1 MRAGNPPR
9 RANPGFVDTLT
20 LFITVAFFKYLK
32 TAFGNHWNLLAFFGG
47 MAFAFL
53 SGRADVFL
61 PLVLA
66 MEAAY
71 LGLLGTHPRFQQYVD
86 AQEAASNRQIDSA
99 HAQQSLAYIMKMLPR
114 ELLKRFEDLRTQCL
128 ELQHIA
134 GELKNPGKR
143 VPDMPFEQFQVAG
156 LDRLLW
162 IYLRLLY
169 TQYALSRFLNKTN
182 AGEISQDIQLSEQR
196 IKQMPE
202 NKDDTRLQ
210 RVRKAL
216 EDNLETS
223 RIRLDNLSK
232 AKDNYQLV
240 QLEIERLENKI
251 RSLSEMAVNRQE
263 PEFISNQVDHVA
275 SSMMETEKTM
285 NDLQFATGLNSLD
298 EQIPELLRAVPA
310 QVVKTR

>member
-1 MRAGNPPR
+1 MPLLN
-9 RANPGFVDTLT
+9 
-20 LFITVAFFKYLK
+20 YLK
-32 TAFGNHWNLLAFFGG
+32 TAFLNHWNLLAFFGG
-47 MAFAFL
+47 TAFALL
-53 SGRADVFL
+53 SGRADVVL

-66 MEAAY
+66 SEAAY
-71 LGLLGTHPRFQQYVD
+71 LGLLGTHPRFRQYVD
-86 AQEAASNRQIDSA
+86 AQEAATVRQEVSA
-99 HAQQSLAYIMKMLPR
+99 GAQQTLAYIMKMLPR
-114 ELLKRFEDLRTQCL
+114 ELLKRFDDLRSQCM

-134 GELKNPGKR
+134 RELKNPGKKAT
-143 VPDMPFEQFQVAG
+143 DMPFEEFQVAG

-169 TQYALSRFLNKTN
+169 TQHALGQFLNKTN
-182 AGEISQDIQLSEQR
+182 AAEINQAIQLSEQR
-196 IKQMPE
+196 IKQVPDK
-202 NKDDTRLQ
+202 KDDPRLQ

-223 RIRLDNLSK
+223 RIRLDNLTK

-275 SSMMETEKTM
+275 ASMMETEKTM
-285 NDLQFATGLNSLD
+285 NELQFATGLNSLD
-298 EQIPELLRAVPA
+298 EQTPEMLQVVQA

>member
-1 MRAGNPPR
+1 MP
-9 RANPGFVDTLT
+9 L
-20 LFITVAFFKYLK
+20 LKYLK
-32 TAFGNHWNLLAFFGG
+32 TAFLNHWNLLAFFSGA
-47 MAFAFL
+47 AFALL
-53 SGRADVFL
+53 SGRADVAL

-66 MEAAY
+66 AEAAY
-71 LGLLGTHPRFQQYVD
+71 LGLLGTHPRFRQYVD
-86 AQEAASNRQIDSA
+86 AQEAAAVRQEVSA
-99 HAQQSLAYIMKMLPR
+99 GAQQTLAYIMKMLPR
-114 ELLKRFEDLRTQCL
+114 ELLKRFEDLRSQCL
-128 ELQHIA
+128 ELQHISR
-134 GELKNPGKR
+134 ELKNPGKKT
-143 VPDMPFEQFQVAG
+143 PDMPFEEFQVAG

-169 TQYALSRFLNKTN
+169 TQHALSQFLNKTN
-182 AGEISQDIQLSEQR
+182 ATQINQDIQISEQR
-196 IKQMPE
+196 IKAVPD
-202 NKDDTRLQ
+202 NKDDPRVQ

-223 RIRLDNLSK
+223 RMRLDNLTK

-275 SSMMETEKTM
+275 ASMMETEKTM
-285 NDLQFATGLNSLD
+285 NELQFATGLNSLD
-298 EQIPELLRAVPA
+298 EQTPEMMQVVQA

>member
-1 MRAGNPPR
+1 
-9 RANPGFVDTLT
+9 
-20 LFITVAFFKYLK
+20 VALKYIK
-32 TAFGNHWNLLAFFGG
+32 TAFLNHWNLLTFFGG
-47 MAFAFL
+47 VGFALL
-53 SGRADVFL
+53 SGRADVVL

-66 MEAAY
+66 AEAAY

-86 AQEAASNRQIDSA
+86 AHEAAASRQVDSA
-99 HAQQSLAYIMKMLPR
+99 NAQQTLSYIIKMLPS
-114 ELLKRFEDLRTQCL
+114 ELLKRFQDLRTQCL

-134 GELKNPGKR
+134 GELKNPGKKTS
-143 VPDMPFEQFQVAG
+143 DMPFEEFQLAG

-169 TQYALSRFLNKTN
+169 TQYSLGQFLNKTN
-182 AGEISQDIQLSEQR
+182 AEAINKDIQVSEQR
-196 IKQMPE
+196 IKQIPD
-202 NKDDTRLQ
+202 NKDDQRWQ

-216 EDNLETS
+216 EDNLDTS
-223 RIRLDNLSK
+223 RKRLDNLSK

-263 PEFISNQVDHVA
+263 PEFISSQVDHVA
-275 SSMMETEKTM
+275 SSMLDTEKTM

-310 QVVKTR
+310 QVVKAR